1 MSAQFVQKPNSAL
14 TQEFTR

>member
-1 MSAQFVQKPNSAL
+1 MSVQFVQKPSSAL